1 MINQERVRSVRKDG
15 RGKIVP
21 KRRKLSIS
29 VLRISRI
36 APKAAQ
42 RILMSVIHAIR
53 AFLGLN
59 ATYSTHA
66 THNNAKPQSLTQ
78 SSP

>member
-1 MINQERVRSVRKDG
+1 VISQELVRSVKRDG
-15 RGKIVP
+15 RGRIVP

-29 VLRISRI
+29 VLRISRT

-42 RILMSVIHAIR
+42 RTLMSVIHAIR

-59 ATYSTHA
+59 ATYSTHV
-66 THNNAKPQSLTQ
+66 THNNAKRQSLTQ